1 MAGKVQISLDGLSLE
16 ARALVLTLQRQQ
28 EALER
33 KLESIEAV
41 LRESS
46 TPVEAHNKS
55 KGAPLTVALNLRG
68 VMGRMTLEVFVK
80 SNVPADFRVEG
91 SRNGLDW
98 RFLDMLSITD
108 AQGGERHEGYM
119 NAYPVIRV
127 GTDTAGDH
135 EIELV
140 AAR

>member
-1 MAGKVQISLDGLSLE
+1 MAGKAQFSLDGLSLE
-16 ARALVLTLQRQQ
+16 ARALVITLRGQQ
-28 EALER
+28 EALEKR
-33 KLESIEAV
+33 LADIEAV

-46 TPVEAHNKS
+46 TPVSAHNQS

-68 VMGRMTLEVFVK
+68 IMGRMTLEVFVK
-80 SNVPADFRVEG
+80 SSGPADFKVEG
-91 SRNGLDW
+91 SANGTDF
-98 RFLDMLSITD
+98 RFLDSISISD

-119 NAYPVIRV
+119 NAYPVVRV
-127 GTDTAGDH
+127 RTDNIGDH